1 VAALAMAL
9 GLPYETVSQA
19 APLALRD
26 GLTPR
31 QLQSV
36 ATTLG
41 ARLLSQPDADLGE
54 DDGIV
59 GVEYSDGSPGHWLY
73 ARRGT
78 LFDPGD
84 GTAWDPDDFLAIHG
98 AVCDVFFRVAPA
110 LQPRPRQRGD
120 QARQRR

>member
-1 VAALAMAL
+1 MAL

-41 ARLLSQPDADLGE
+41 ARLLQKPDADLEE

-59 GVEYSDGSPGHWLY
+59 GVEYTDGSQGHWLY
-73 ARRGT
+73 VRRGT
-78 LFDPGD
+78 LFDPSD
-84 GTAWDPDDFLAIHG
+84 GTAWEPDDYLGVRGAI
-98 AVCDVFFRVAPA
+98 CDVFFSVHAA
-110 LQPRPRQRGD
+110 VQPRSRK
-120 QARQRR
+120 RRHQVR

>member
-1 VAALAMAL
+1 MAL

-41 ARLLSQPDADLGE
+41 ARLLQKPDADLEE

-59 GVEYSDGSPGHWLY
+59 GVEYLDRSIGHWLY
-73 ARRGT
+73 TRRGT
-78 LFDPGD
+78 LFDPSD
-84 GTAWDPDDFLAIHG
+84 GTAWDPTEYLAAKDAI
-98 AVCDVFFRVAPA
+98 CDVFFTVHAAVQR
-110 LQPRPRQRGD
+110 RPRKGRN
-120 QARQRR
+120 